1 MSDPGRA
8 PLSADTVRRLV
19 GPAWPRIDVV
29 ETTGSTNA
37 DLLARAGAGE
47 NISGAVLLA
56 EQQSSGRGRQGR
68 SWATPPRSQ
77 IAMSVGVDPTGVEP
91 DAWGWLPLLT
101 GVAVAE
107 AVHERFGLEAKL
119 KWPNDIQVDREGPTD
134 QPPGKLAGILA
145 EVAATPKPV
154 IVVGLGLNVSLTAAE
169 APVDTATSLN
179 MLGVSDVDRDAL
191 AANVL
196 QHLANRVA
204 RWRTA
209 GGADPDLLATYR
221 SLSNTL
227 GSQVRAE
234 LPGSRELLGT
244 AVDID
249 AMGRLII
256 DTGSGRTAIAAG
268 DVTHLRGTR

>member
-1 MSDPGRA
+1 VSEPGRA
-8 PLSADTVRRLV
+8 PLSADTIHRLA
-19 GPAWPRIDVV
+19 GPVWSRVDVV

-37 DLLARAGAGE
+37 DLLARAASGE

-77 IAMSVGVDPTGVEP
+77 IAMSVGVDPNGVEP

-101 GVAVAE
+101 GVAVTE
-107 AVHERFGLEAKL
+107 AVREQCGVEAKL
-119 KWPNDIQVDREGPTD
+119 KWPNDIQVNREGSTD
-134 QPPGKLAGILA
+134 QQPGKLAGILA
-145 EVAATPKPV
+145 EVAAPKPV

-169 APVDTATSLN
+169 APVDTATSLT
-179 MLGVSDVDRDAL
+179 MLGVPAVDRDAL
-191 AANVL
+191 AANIL
-196 QHLANRVA
+196 HHLASRVGQ
-204 RWRTA
+204 WRTA
-209 GGADPDLLATYR
+209 GRADPDLLAAYR

-234 LPGSRELLGT
+234 LPGGRELLGT

-249 AMGRLII
+249 PMGRLII
-256 DTGSGRTAIAAG
+256 DDGSARTAIAAG